1 MHKNNWFIAEKECQ
15 VEIDEIQLK
24 EKLVLIK
31 SNVVEIESQLGSAE
45 NPSVYGDGK
54 VSKSELHAGY
64 LATYNG
70 ANLQSVAI
78 NASLLQTS
86 SLVIVSLWGLSEV
99 ISVYK
104 GYSLLAACLLGG
116 IVSSI
121 AFIGGANVIKLYKD
135 LMWQRKI
142 RCIIERYFGVL
153 EVSSKSEGA
162 KTTYTARVGPEV
174 TMHEI
179 LIDKVTCESNFIKAG
194 ELSPG
199 NQKTDS
205 ARFWIWGV
213 IMLLMLVYTLIKIFV
228 VDIHPTSEITWISEF
243 AHYVWSP

>member
-1 MHKNNWFIAEKECQ
+1 LPKNNWFITEKECE
-15 VEIDEIQLK
+15 VEIDETQLK

-31 SNVVEIESQLGSAE
+31 SNVEAIESQLGLAE
-45 NPSVYGDGK
+45 NPDVYGDGK
-54 VSKSELHAGY
+54 VSRCELHAGY

-104 GYSLLAACLLGG
+104 GYNLFAACLLGI
-116 IVSSI
+116 IVSGI
-121 AFIGGANVIKLYKD
+121 AFIGVANVIKLYKD

-142 RCIIERYFGVL
+142 RCIIERHFGVL
-153 EVSSKSEGA
+153 EVSSNTDGG

-174 TMHEI
+174 TMHEALTDI
-179 LIDKVTCESNFIKAG
+179 VKCESNFIKDGKLA
-194 ELSPG
+194 PG
-199 NQKTDS
+199 NPKTDT

-213 IMLLMLVYTLIKIFV
+213 IMLIMLGYTLIKIFV
-228 VDIHPTSEITWISEF
+228 VGIHPTSEITWVSEF
-243 AHYVWSP
+243 VHYVWSP